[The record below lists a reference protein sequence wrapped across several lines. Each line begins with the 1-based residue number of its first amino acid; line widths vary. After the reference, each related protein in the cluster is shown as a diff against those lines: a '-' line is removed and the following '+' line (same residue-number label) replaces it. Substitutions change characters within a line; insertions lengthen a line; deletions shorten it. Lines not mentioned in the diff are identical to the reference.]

1 MPSTITKKRK
11 AMMIFSWMIIKLLIS
26 ALIFSFGSTNTRC
39 AQAFVHPHHHRFAI
53 TCYVSTMRQITTRYT
68 THLSSTPNE
77 IEEGD
82 DFFTQASQ
90 QASRQRFQQLKDGVS
105 PLAVSL
111 STTSLTSS
119 SDATDSGSSSAKD
132 KKNDTKETAEQSK
145 PISQEIKIPNEP
157 QIKIPNDPPSINV
170 VKEAQKAIQKEIEED
185 KKQVVDPILQSIKNA
200 RPDSSADVSETNES
214 ETNSKTQEEL
224 EDELRSIKLGAKLA
238 EDAERFWGSTSKDD
252 EVTAKKEDETK
263 DQAPDEVIQEEPTA
277 KEVEKIRTEEDSIAE
292 TTEEK
297 QSEPIFSIDTDE
309 IVAQTLNMEEEGD
322 IADTA
327 NILGEEQKKADEDGE
342 VKVPI
347 DSVKKED
354 QNEDEIAPSADV
366 EDTTTEKVP
375 ISSVE
380 EDTTAEVTSPT
391 SSSDEQ
397 IPMPSSSGEESIPR
411 LSSDGKALYEPKQS
425 EPGEVN
431 QDNVD
436 MGLLVLT
443 QGLYALKSIVDKK
456 E

>member
-1 MPSTITKKRK
+1 MKMISWITLLLLSV
-11 AMMIFSWMIIKLLIS
+11 IFSC
-26 ALIFSFGSTNTRC
+26 GSKNTRC
-39 AQAFVHPHHHRFAI
+39 AQAFVFPHHRFAI
-53 TCYVSTMRQITTRYT
+53 KSTSITSQQIITARDISN
-68 THLSSTPNE
+68 LLSTPNE

-111 STTSLTSS
+111 ATTSLSSDSSDSS
-119 SDATDSGSSSAKD
+119 SGSAKEEGTD
-132 KKNDTKETAEQSK
+132 KKNDIKEAAEQSK

-157 QIKIPNDPPSINV
+157 QIKIPNDPLSINII
-170 VKEAQKAIQKEIEED
+170 KDSQEAIKKEIEVD

-200 RPDSSADVSETNES
+200 RPDSSADVSEETNES
-214 ETNSKTQEEL
+214 ENPKTQEEL

-252 EVTAKKEDETK
+252 EVTVTQKDETK
-263 DQAPDEVIQEEPTA
+263 DQTPDEVVQEEPTA
-277 KEVEKIRTEEDSIAE
+277 KEVEKIRTEEDSTAKP
-292 TTEEK
+292 TEEK
-297 QSEPIFSIDTDE
+297 QSEPIFTVDTDE
-309 IVAQTLNMEEEGD
+309 IVAQAMNIEEEGD
-322 IADTA
+322 IVDTA
-327 NILGEEQKKADEDGE
+327 NILGEEEKKTEEEEE

-347 DSVKKED
+347 DPFKND
-354 QNEDEIAPSADV
+354 QSEDEIAPSAIV
-366 EDTTTEKVP
+366 KDTTIEKEP

-380 EDTTAEVTSPT
+380 EDKTSPT
-391 SSSDEQ
+391 PPSESDEP
-397 IPMPSSSGEESIPR
+397 IPMPSSSGEDKPR
-411 LSSDGKALYEPKQS
+411 LSSDGKELYEPKQS
-425 EPGEVN
+425 EPGKVN

-443 QGLYALKSIVDKK
+443 QGLFALKSIVDKK

>member
-1 MPSTITKKRK
+1 
-11 AMMIFSWMIIKLLIS
+11 MMILSWIKLLIS
-26 ALIFSFGSTNTRC
+26 AAIFSCGSKSTRY
-39 AQAFVHPHHHRFAI
+39 AQAFVHHHHHRFAI
-53 TCYVSTMRQITTRYT
+53 KTSITSQQITIRYT
-68 THLSSTPNE
+68 SHLSSTPNE

-82 DFFTQASQ
+82 DFFMQASQ

-111 STTSLTSS
+111 ATTSITSS
-119 SDATDSGSSSAKD
+119 SDATDSSSSAK
-132 KKNDTKETAEQSK
+132 KEEGNDNKENKGAVAEESK
-145 PISQEIKIPNEP
+145 PTSQEIKIPNEP
-157 QIKIPNDPPSINV
+157 QIKIPNEPPSIHV
-170 VKEAQKAIQKEIEED
+170 IKEAQEAIKKEIEVD

-200 RPDSSADVSETNES
+200 RPDSSTDVSQETNES
-214 ETNSKTQEEL
+214 ETNTKTQEEL

-252 EVTAKKEDETK
+252 KVSATQKDEKEQAKDLT
-263 DQAPDEVIQEEPTA
+263 PDEEIQEVPTA
-277 KEVEKIRTEEDSIAE
+277 AKEAEKIRTEEDS
-292 TTEEK
+292 TKPTEEK

-309 IVAQTLNMEEEGD
+309 IVAQAMNIEEEGE
-322 IADTA
+322 IVDT
-327 NILGEEQKKADEDGE
+327 NILGEEQKKANEDGE

-354 QNEDEIAPSADV
+354 QSEDEIAPSADV
-366 EDTTTEKVP
+366 EDTTTKEVP

-380 EDTTAEVTSPT
+380 EDTTAEVTTSPT

-397 IPMPSSSGEESIPR
+397 ILMPSSSGEESIPR

-443 QGLYALKSIVDKK
+443 QGLFALKSIVDKK

>member
-1 MPSTITKKRK
+1 MIKLSIS
-11 AMMIFSWMIIKLLIS
+11 AAIFSC
-26 ALIFSFGSTNTRC
+26 GSKSTRC
-39 AQAFVHPHHHRFAI
+39 AQAFVHHHHHRFAVKSTSYI
-53 TCYVSTMRQITTRYT
+53 TTKQTTTRYIT
-68 THLSSTPNE
+68 SHLSSTPNE

-90 QASRQRFQQLKDGVS
+90 QASRQRFQQLKDGVD

-111 STTSLTSS
+111 ATTSLS
-119 SDATDSGSSSAKD
+119 SDSDSSAKEEGTD
-132 KKNDTKETAEQSK
+132 KKNGKKNDDEDKQK

-157 QIKIPNDPPSINV
+157 QIKVPNEPPSINV
-170 VKEAQKAIQKEIEED
+170 IKDAKEAIEKEMEED
-185 KKQVVDPILQSIKNA
+185 KKQVVDPILQSIKDA
-200 RPDSSADVSETNES
+200 RPDSSADVSEETNES
-214 ETNSKTQEEL
+214 ETNPKTQEEL

-252 EVTAKKEDETK
+252 EVTVTQKDETK
-263 DQAPDEVIQEEPTA
+263 DQTPDEVVQEEPTAA
-277 KEVEKIRTEEDSIAE
+277 KEVEKIRTEEDSTAKP
-292 TTEEK
+292 TEEK
-297 QSEPIFSIDTDE
+297 WSEPIFSVDTDE
-309 IVAQTLNMEEEGD
+309 IVAQAMTIEKGGD
-322 IADTA
+322 IVDTA
-327 NILGEEQKKADEDGE
+327 NTPVEEEQKKADEDGE

-354 QNEDEIAPSADV
+354 QSEDEIAPSAV
-366 EDTTTEKVP
+366 VVKGTTTEEVP

-380 EDTTAEVTSPT
+380 EDTTAEVTTSPT

-397 IPMPSSSGEESIPR
+397 IPMPSSDNSKK
-411 LSSDGKALYEPKQS
+411 LSSDGKELYEPKQS
-425 EPGEVN
+425 KPGQVN

-443 QGLYALKSIVDKK
+443 QGLFALKSIVDKK